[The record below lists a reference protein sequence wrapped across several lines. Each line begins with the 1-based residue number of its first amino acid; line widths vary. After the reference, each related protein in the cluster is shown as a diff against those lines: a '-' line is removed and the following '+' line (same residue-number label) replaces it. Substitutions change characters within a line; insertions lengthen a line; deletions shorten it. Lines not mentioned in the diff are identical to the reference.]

1 MNAGSLESVSY
12 QPETGIRCQIARPIS
27 RRSILSLNI
36 SSKKPEIRYYN
47 SNDHFVH
54 CRSSQECHSMRNQ
67 LKYSRLRF
75 GFLISVISIGLIA
88 CASDKNSTASTK
100 EITQP
105 PIDDS
110 ETSSVR
116 VTTSWI
122 QHSYSQADCLK
133 HARAALTKAR
143 YFVDAGDRSV
153 YGMREGMTFS
163 IRCDYEGVAFL
174 AVAYR
179 HRPSAQTQDRILNE
193 ITRLF

>member
-1 MNAGSLESVSY
+1 
-12 QPETGIRCQIARPIS
+12 
-27 RRSILSLNI
+27 
-36 SSKKPEIRYYN
+36 
-47 SNDHFVH
+47 
-54 CRSSQECHSMRNQ
+54 MRNS
-67 LKYSRLRF
+67 LKHSRLRV
-75 GFLISVISIGLIA
+75 GFFLSVILVGMTA
-88 CASDKNSTASTK
+88 CSSNEPTK
-100 EITQP
+100 QLERP

-122 QHSYSQADCLK
+122 QHSLSQTDCLK
-133 HARAALTKAR
+133 HARTALTRAR

-153 YGMREGMTFS
+153 FGFREGMTFS

-179 HRPSAQTQDRILNE
+179 HRPSTQVQDRNLNE

>member
-1 MNAGSLESVSY
+1 
-12 QPETGIRCQIARPIS
+12 
-27 RRSILSLNI
+27 
-36 SSKKPEIRYYN
+36 
-47 SNDHFVH
+47 
-54 CRSSQECHSMRNQ
+54 MRNQ
-67 LKYSRLRF
+67 LKHSRLRLV
-75 GFLISVISIGLIA
+75 FLFSVISIGLTA
-88 CASDKNSTASTK
+88 CSSDKNITSPK

-105 PIDDS
+105 PVDDS

-122 QHSYSQADCLK
+122 QHSLSQTDCLK
-133 HARAALTKAR
+133 HAKAALTKAR

-153 YGMREGMTFS
+153 YGLREGMTFS

-193 ITRLF
+193 ITRYF

>member
-1 MNAGSLESVSY
+1 
-12 QPETGIRCQIARPIS
+12 
-27 RRSILSLNI
+27 
-36 SSKKPEIRYYN
+36 
-47 SNDHFVH
+47 
-54 CRSSQECHSMRNQ
+54 MRNS
-67 LKYSRLRF
+67 LRHSRLRF
-75 GFLISVISIGLIA
+75 GFLLSVISIGLIA
-88 CASDKNSTASTK
+88 CSSNDNVIKPNK
-100 EITQP
+100 EMTRP

-122 QHSYSQADCLK
+122 RHSLSQTDCLK

-143 YFVDAGDRSV
+143 YFVDAGERSV
-153 YGMREGMTFS
+153 FGFREGMTFS

-179 HRPSAQTQDRILNE
+179 QRPSTQIQDRILNE